1 MGHFLEKGTKKSQIE
16 VPRGGHHGGGRWP
29 IVMPTAPPP
38 DLADSPR
45 PDGALLKGDEPKYE
59 RMGSS
64 ESGSWRVFLL
74 DN

>member
-1 MGHFLEKGTKKSQIE
+1 MPLPPAPRTDGPGIGVGGVISIFIFIS
-16 VPRGGHHGGGRWP
+16 PRGGHHGGGCWP

-64 ESGSWRVFLL
+64 E
-74 DN
+74 